1 MKNKIYTTYEGYDI
15 DIEIETETPG
25 VLKEKVKLLKES
37 GFLPKVKSTFGKF
50 NKPQVKE
57 TDPCPTCKAPLVK
70 FFSKDGKAYL
80 KCSTSKSSKGADG
93 EWIKEGCQFFQKI

>member
-25 VLKEKVKLLKES
+25 ILKEKVKQLKES
-37 GFLPKVKSTFGKF
+37 GFSPKVKSSWKGKE
-50 NKPQVKE
+50 KIKVLE

-70 FFSKDGKAYL
+70 FFAKTGKAFL
-80 KCSTSKSSKGADG
+80 KCSTAKSTKNTDG
-93 EWIKEGCQFFQKI
+93 TWKNEGCQFFQEI